1 MLWLILII
9 VDLIHSHKELAY
21 YKTHKEQH
29 MLISHL
35 HYFVFLYLF
44 GFILKTWIQV
54 SYEEWA
60 PVWGNEDAN
69 GPTLN
74 LHQVANL
81 FG

>member
-1 MLWLILII
+1 
-9 VDLIHSHKELAY
+9 
-21 YKTHKEQH
+21 

-44 GFILKTWIQV
+44 VFILKTWIQV

-60 PVWGNEDAN
+60 PVWGNKDAN